1 MNVTQALKLL
11 NDTME
16 LDFPGDE
23 GVYASV
29 QYGAFGADGV
39 TASTGTIILE
49 GTNDG
54 KTWTTIAITPAGGG
68 AAVLLLAAV
77 GLGWAITPY
86 DRIRVRMSVIGG
98 AQGVQVTCTAKIS
111 T

>member
-1 MNVTQALKLL
+1 MNVTGALKLL
-11 NDTME
+11 NDTVE

-23 GVYASV
+23 GVYGSI
-29 QYGAFGADGV
+29 QYGAFGADGI
-39 TASTGTIILE
+39 TASTGTVVLE

-54 KTWTTIAITPAGGG
+54 KNWFVIAITPAGGG

-77 GLGWAITPY
+77 GLAWAVCPF
-86 DRIRVRMSVIGG
+86 DRIRARMSVVGG

>member
-1 MNVTQALKLL
+1 MNSTKALLLL

-23 GVYASV
+23 GVYASL
-29 QYGAFGADGV
+29 QYGAFGDDGV
-39 TASTGTIILE
+39 TASTGSVVLE

-54 KTWTTIAITPAGGG
+54 KTWTVIALTPAGGG
-68 AAVLLLAAV
+68 AAVLVLAAV
-77 GLGWAITPY
+77 GLAWAVTPY
-86 DRIRVRMSVIGG
+86 DRVRARMSVVGG
-98 AQGVQVTCTAKIS
+98 AHGVQVSAVAKIS

>member
-1 MNVTQALKLL
+1 MNATQALTLL
-11 NDTME
+11 NQTME

-29 QYGAFGADGV
+29 QYGATGADGV
-39 TASTGTIILE
+39 TAATGSIVLE

-54 KTWTTIAITPAGGG
+54 KTWTVIALTPAGGG
-68 AAVLLLAAV
+68 AAVLLLAAA
-77 GLGWAITPY
+77 GLAWAIAPY
-86 DRIRVRMSVIGG
+86 DRVRVRMSVAGG
-98 AQGVQVTCTAKIS
+98 AQGVQVSASTKIS